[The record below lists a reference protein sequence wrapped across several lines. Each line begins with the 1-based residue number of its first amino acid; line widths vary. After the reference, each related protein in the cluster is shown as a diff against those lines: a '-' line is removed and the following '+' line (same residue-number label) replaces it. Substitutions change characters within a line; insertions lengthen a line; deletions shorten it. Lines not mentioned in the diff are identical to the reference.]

1 VIDLTTVQWLES
13 LSRIAASALASSIW
27 QGLVLAA
34 GVVLCLKCM
43 RRTTATMRFTV
54 WTAVFVITALMP
66 FLHALSFGRV
76 HSQTVAGTMPDA
88 LIKADVRWSVAIAAL
103 WLSLSLFRAIK
114 LASGALRLR
123 SMWKRAVPIETGT
136 NLGSI
141 KNLGSVNQF
150 GSGSR
155 AVEICSSAD
164 VDRPSVIGFFSP
176 RILIPAWLLKKLTAS
191 ELEQIVLHE
200 MGHLRRGDDW
210 INLFQKLGLILFPLN
225 PVLMWIE
232 RRLCFERE
240 LACDDEVLRLT
251 RAPKSYATC
260 LTRLAEHRL
269 DRRAASLSLG
279 AWERQSEVGRRVHS
293 ILRRAEG
300 MSRLQAR
307 VVMGALVLALLGGA
321 TGLSRCRQLVS
332 FSEAQPPQSAT
343 ALPLPIGRRF
353 ALTPVVFHPEAA
365 SRTTLLKASM
375 STGQEAK
382 KSGAKTAGN
391 IPREQHAHAPT
402 LQHTLR
408 PGRRMRQWVVLTSWE
423 ESYRPAMMFT
433 VTDGRASYATV
444 PTSNGW
450 LVIQL

>member
-1 VIDLTTVQWLES
+1 MIDLTAMQSLEI

-34 GVVLCLKCM
+34 GVGLCLKFM
-43 RRTTATMRFTV
+43 RRTTATMRFTA
-54 WTAVFVITALMP
+54 WTVVFVITALIP
-66 FLHALSFGRV
+66 FLHAFSFGRV
-76 HSQTVAGTMPDA
+76 HSSTVANSVPDA
-88 LIKADVRWSVAIAAL
+88 LIKVDAHWSLAVAAL
-103 WLSLSLFRAIK
+103 WLSLSLLRAVK

-123 SMWKRAVPIETGT
+123 SMWKRAVPIETGM
-136 NLGSI
+136 NLGSL
-141 KNLGSVNQF
+141 KQF
-150 GSGSR
+150 CLGSR

-176 RILIPAWLLKKLTAS
+176 RILIPAWLLKKLTPS

-251 RAPKSYATC
+251 RDPKSYATC

-300 MSRLQAR
+300 MSKLQAR

-332 FSEAQPPQSAT
+332 FSETQTPQSAS
-343 ALPLPIGRRF
+343 ASPLPIDRRF
-353 ALTPVVFHPEAA
+353 ALTPVVYHPEAA

-375 STGQEAK
+375 STGREAK
-382 KSGAKTAGN
+382 KPVN
-391 IPREQHAHAPT
+391 IPREQHVRAHTPT

-408 PGRRMRQWVVLTSWE
+408 PGRRMQQWVVLTSWE

-444 PTSNGW
+444 PISNGW

>member
-1 VIDLTTVQWLES
+1 VIDLTAMQSLEG
-13 LSRIAASALASSIW
+13 LSRVAASALASSIW

-34 GVVLCLKCM
+34 GVGLCLKCM
-43 RRTTATMRFTV
+43 RRTTATMRFTA
-54 WTAVFVITALMP
+54 WTAVFVITALIP
-66 FLHALSFGRV
+66 FLHAFSFGRV
-76 HSQTVAGTMPDA
+76 HSSTVANAVPDA
-88 LIKADVRWSVAIAAL
+88 LIKVDARWSLAIAAL
-103 WLSLSLFRAIK
+103 WLSLSLVRAIK
-114 LASGALRLR
+114 LASGALHLR
-123 SMWKRAVPIETGT
+123 SMWKRAVPLETGT
-136 NLGSI
+136 NLGSMQH
-141 KNLGSVNQF
+141 LGSVKPF
-150 GSGSR
+150 RLGSR

-332 FSEAQPPQSAT
+332 FSETQPSQSA
-343 ALPLPIGRRF
+343 AELPLIDHRF

-375 STGQEAK
+375 STGHEAK
-382 KSGAKTAGN
+382 APVN
-391 IPREQHAHAPT
+391 IPREQHVRAHAPT
-402 LQHTLR
+402 LQHTPR
-408 PGRRMRQWVVLTSWE
+408 PGRRMQQWVVLTSWE

-433 VTDGRASYATV
+433 VSDGRASYATYATV
-444 PTSNGW
+444 PTGNGW